1 MMSNK
6 STAKKIILPILLIVG
21 ALAIAALLVINK
33 KSPPKEA
40 RVELG
45 ALVEVLKVAS
55 QDYPLT
61 VQASGAVAAR
71 QQISL
76 EPQVSGKVVALG
88 KKFASGAF
96 FRKGDLLIQIEQTDY
111 RLAVEQA
118 QAALARAEVD
128 LAITESQAAIA
139 RLEWDRLGL
148 QQEGEEANPLT
159 LYGPQM
165 KNSRANIASA
175 RASLDQAKLNLS
187 RTTIRAPFDAR
198 VRSEQVDVGQYVRSG
213 TKLATL
219 TGSREAEVIVSV
231 PMEDISW
238 LAIPAAMRTA
248 NGSNAEV
255 SLNYG
260 TNQVVWPGVID
271 RALGE
276 VDPRGRMLQVA
287 VLVEDPYRL
296 REKNALPPYLEV
308 GMFVDVRFVGPVLYG
323 KIVLPRRAL
332 RDNRTVW
339 VADSDG
345 ALRIR
350 TVEVVRLAREQV
362 VIGEGLEVGER
373 VVLTTLTGA
382 ADGMK
387 LRIAGEGAA
396 Q

>member
-1 MMSNK
+1 MMSTK
-6 STAKKIILPILLIVG
+6 STAKKILLPILVIAG
-21 ALAIAALLVINK
+21 ALAIAAFLIQNK

-40 RVELG
+40 RTELG
-45 ALVEVLKVAS
+45 ALVEVLETVS

-61 VQASGAVAAR
+61 VLASGAVAAR

-88 KKFASGAF
+88 TNFASGTF
-96 FRKGDLLIQIEQTDY
+96 FSKGELLIQIEQADY
-111 RLAVEQA
+111 KLAVEQA

-148 QQEGEEANPLT
+148 QQAGEEANPLT
-159 LYGPQM
+159 LYEPQM

-198 VRSEQVDVGQYVRSG
+198 IRSEQVDVGQYVRAG
-213 TKLATL
+213 VKLATL
-219 TGSREAEVIVSV
+219 TGSRVAEVIVSV

-238 LAIPAAMRTA
+238 LAIPASMRDSD
-248 NGSNAEV
+248 GSNAEI

-296 REKNALPPYLEV
+296 REKNVLPPYLEV
-308 GMFVDVRFVGPVLYG
+308 GMFVDVRFVGPVLHE

-350 TVEVVRLAREQV
+350 PVEVVRLAREQV

>member
-1 MMSNK
+1 M
-6 STAKKIILPILLIVG
+6 
-21 ALAIAALLVINK
+21 
-33 KSPPKEA
+33 
-40 RVELG
+40 
-45 ALVEVLKVAS
+45 
-55 QDYPLT
+55 
-61 VQASGAVAAR
+61 
-71 QQISL
+71 
-76 EPQVSGKVVALG
+76 
-88 KKFASGAF
+88 
-96 FRKGDLLIQIEQTDY
+96 
-111 RLAVEQA
+111 
-118 QAALARAEVD
+118 
-128 LAITESQAAIA
+128 
-139 RLEWDRLGL
+139 
-148 QQEGEEANPLT
+148 
-159 LYGPQM
+159 
-165 KNSRANIASA
+165 
-175 RASLDQAKLNLS
+175 
-187 RTTIRAPFDAR
+187 
-198 VRSEQVDVGQYVRSG
+198 
-213 TKLATL
+213 
-219 TGSREAEVIVSV
+219 
-231 PMEDISW
+231 
-238 LAIPAAMRTA
+238 
-248 NGSNAEV
+248 
-255 SLNYG
+255 NYG

-308 GMFVDVRFVGPVLYG
+308 GMFVDVRFVGPVLHE

-332 RDNRTVW
+332 RDNRTIW